1 MTSTPKIR
9 QTEAQEQPEKP
20 RWMELLDR
28 GRAASKAQAGRQV
41 QQPLPMEAEAPK
53 VAAAIREDVAHKGK
67 PAPEQ
72 GWMSVAPMPRDLC
85 RCSPFFPL
93 NRNQLKQRDFLEK
106 LVISQSSWGVV
117 TYTGPRLSVYEEDVL
132 LAVLA
137 ILDAMHRPEATTED
151 GRQAFTYKGP
161 IRPLIQALGYKHPS
175 KDHYARFHRA
185 FELLTATSLKI
196 TTKAGTWAMT
206 NIVAATFGQGEDIS
220 ITVNPYFHE
229 MYAAGSITLLDVP
242 TRLKLSGEVAKALH
256 RFVSS
261 HRDPKWQ
268 GHFLTL
274 AGALNVSLDAPH
286 FEIRRQL
293 KTAITALVKV
303 GVLDGRAS
311 GIKGD
316 VATVTRTKPALEGK
330 SKKALPGS

>member
-1 MTSTPKIR
+1 MTSTKKPN
-9 QTEAQEQPEKP
+9 QPAPQEQPEKP
-20 RWMELLDR
+20 RWMELFN
-28 GRAASKAQAGRQV
+28 RAKAAAHAGRPV

-53 VAAAIREDVAHKGK
+53 VAAAIREDVAPKGK

-106 LVISQSSWGVV
+106 LVISQSSWGTV

-137 ILDAMHRPEATTED
+137 VLDARHRPEATTED

-161 IRPLIQALGYKHPS
+161 TRPLIQALGYRHPS

-185 FELLTATSLKI
+185 LELLTATALKI
-196 TTKAGTWAMT
+196 TTKAGSWAMT
-206 NIVAATFGQGEDIS
+206 NIVAAAFGQGEDIS

-229 MYAAGSITLLDVP
+229 MYAAGSVTLLDVP

-261 HRDPKWQ
+261 HRDQKW
-268 GHFLTL
+268 GPSHVLTL
-274 AGALNVSLDAPH
+274 AGALNVNHDQPLK
-286 FEIRRQL
+286 ETRRQL
-293 KTAITALVKV
+293 KTAITALVKA

-316 VATVTRTKPALEGK
+316 MVTLTKAKSALEGK
-330 SKKALPGS
+330 SKKALPES

>member
-1 MTSTPKIR
+1 MSSIKKPN
-9 QTEAQEQPEKP
+9 QTEAQEQALERPKWKEFF
-20 RWMELLDR
+20 ER
-28 GRAASKAQAGRQV
+28 GRAASKTGQPV
-41 QQPLPMEAEAPK
+41 QQPLPMEAEAPR
-53 VAAAIREDVAHKGK
+53 VAAAIREDVAPKGK

-72 GWMSVAPMPRDLC
+72 GWMTVAPMPRDLC

-93 NRNQLKQRDFLEK
+93 NRNQLKRRDFLEK
-106 LVISQSSWGVV
+106 LVISQSSWGTV

-137 ILDAMHRPEATTED
+137 VLDARHRPEATTED
-151 GRQAFTYKGP
+151 GKQAFTYKGP
-161 IRPLIQALGYKHPS
+161 TRPLIQALGYKHPS

-185 FELLTATSLKI
+185 LELLTATALTIK
-196 TTKAGTWAMT
+196 TKGGSWAMT
-206 NIVAATFGQGEDIS
+206 NIVAAAFGQGEDIS

-229 MYAAGSITLLDVP
+229 MYATGSVTLLDVS

-256 RFVSS
+256 RFISS
-261 HRDPKWQ
+261 HRDPRWQ

-274 AGALNVSLDAPH
+274 AGALNLDVSQEAFRVRDQ
-286 FEIRRQL
+286 IR
-293 KTAITALVKV
+293 KAITALVKA

-316 VATVTRTKPALEGK
+316 LATLARTKIALEGK
-330 SKKALPGS
+330 SKKALPAS